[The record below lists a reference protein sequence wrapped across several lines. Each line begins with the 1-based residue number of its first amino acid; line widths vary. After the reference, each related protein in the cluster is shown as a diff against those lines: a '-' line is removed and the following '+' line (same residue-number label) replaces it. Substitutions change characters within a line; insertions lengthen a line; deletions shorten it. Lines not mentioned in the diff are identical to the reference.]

1 MLRERFDPE
10 AIATFRFVDRTW
22 EHSGH
27 GTVGSLSTEPI
38 WTATFTY
45 ALDGAD
51 GSTIVTCQERFIFP
65 APAKPINE
73 ACAAALDRVLAH
85 LCLVAGLSYFKL
97 AAPPHVVVEDAV
109 LPGGW
114 HADDIAFHR
123 TVLAKGLGEYS
134 FMNNLPAELRP
145 TWSFRAS
152 PAPAPL
158 TGLGL
163 QQHHPLV
170 PVGGGKDSCVSIEA
184 LRNAGGAGHA
194 PTLITVNRYPVIQE
208 VITDAALPDIAVK
221 RLLDPQLREL
231 NAAGARNGHVP
242 ATAIVSFAVLATALL
257 HGHDAVVMSNERSA
271 SEGNVVYQGVEINHQ
286 WSKSAEAEAMLRAR
300 IASITPE
307 LTYFSLLRPLSEL
320 AIARAFAATCR
331 RYLNSFSSCN
341 AAFRLDP
348 ERRVSR
354 WCGHCPKCQ
363 FVYLALATSLSHQ
376 TLVDIWGDELFAT
389 SPVDGFRALLGLTD
403 WKPFECVG
411 ESGECRVA
419 LRLLSERSEWADHQV
434 VLALVAEVR
443 RSGHWPSDAD
453 AAAVFAPEPT
463 VIPSPYGEVVPRAPL
478 GAGISGEVTRSG
490 AVTDGAVGGG
500 GVSAR
505 LPGVGAT
512 SVGKTVAS
520 MNQIGQAGEVGV
532 GEGGGL
538 R

>member
-1 MLRERFDPE
+1 
-10 AIATFRFVDRTW
+10 
-22 EHSGH
+22 
-27 GTVGSLSTEPI
+27 
-38 WTATFTY
+38 
-45 ALDGAD
+45 
-51 GSTIVTCQERFIFP
+51 
-65 APAKPINE
+65 
-73 ACAAALDRVLAH
+73 VLAH

-109 LPGGW
+109 LPEGW

-134 FMNNLPAELRP
+134 FMNNLPAELCP
-145 TWSFRAS
+145 TWSFRAG

-163 QQHHPLV
+163 QRSHPLV

-184 LRNAGGAGHA
+184 LRKAAGTGGAGGVGA

-208 VITDAALPDIAVK
+208 VINDAALPDIAVR
-221 RLLDPQLREL
+221 RLLDLQLRDL

-242 ATAIVSFAVLATALL
+242 ATAIVSLAVVAAALL

-286 WSKSAEAEAMLRAR
+286 WSKSAEAEAMLCAR

-320 AIARAFAATCR
+320 AIARAFADTCG

-348 ERRVSR
+348 ARRVSR
-354 WCGHCPKCQ
+354 WCGTCPKCQ
-363 FVYLALATSLSHQ
+363 FVYLALATSLSRE
-376 TLVDIWGDELFAT
+376 TLIGIWGSELFAS
-389 SPVDGFRALLGLTD
+389 SPTEGFRALLGLTE

-419 LRLLSERSEWADHQV
+419 LKLLSERSEWAEHPV
-434 VLALVAEVR
+434 VVSLIGEVR
-443 RSGHWPSDAD
+443 DSGHWPSDAD
-453 AAAVFAPEPT
+453 VATVFRAEPT
-463 VIPSPYGEVVPRAPL
+463 AIGAPYTEVVPGASL
-478 GAGISGEVTRSG
+478 GSGFQRSG
-490 AVTDGAVGGG
+490 LA
-500 GVSAR
+500 
-505 LPGVGAT
+505 
-512 SVGKTVAS
+512 
-520 MNQIGQAGEVGV
+520 
-532 GEGGGL
+532 
-538 R
+538 